1 MKKKMLAVLLASAMV
16 MSLATG
22 CGSGPAGESADA
34 GGAEEAGGSESA
46 APEES
51 APSEAEDAGEEG
63 AGEEEA
69 PAEGAGTGSAEG
81 QIAFPLPETENF
93 SMLCVINGD
102 TPMEDVD
109 AFQYLNEQSNITF
122 EVNSVPQ
129 TDAAEKESLIISSGT
144 YPDVFIFSSLGKDN
158 IDRYGSEGVF
168 VPLEDYIRTY
178 APNLTALLDRIFNTC
193 K

>member
-1 MKKKMLAVLLASAMV
+1 
-16 MSLATG
+16 
-22 CGSGPAGESADA
+22 
-34 GGAEEAGGSESA
+34 
-46 APEES
+46 
-51 APSEAEDAGEEG
+51 
-63 AGEEEA
+63 
-69 PAEGAGTGSAEG
+69 
-81 QIAFPLPETENF
+81 
-93 SMLCVINGD
+93 MLCVINGD